1 MADWSLFSNHGL
13 ALICIARSPG
23 MRLREI
29 ADCVGITERA
39 ASRIVSDLCSEGF
52 LKKTRTGRRNSY
64 ELDPTRPVGHSLTD
78 GHAVGEIL
86 APLMEDGSSPQRSA
100 A

>member
-1 MADWSLFSNHGL
+1 
-13 ALICIARSPG
+13 

-39 ASRIVSDLCSEGF
+39 ASRIVGDLCNEGY
-52 LKKTRTGRRNSY
+52 LQKTRTGRRNSY
-64 ELDPTRPVGHSLTD
+64 ELDPTKPLGHSLTD

-86 APLMEDGSSPQRSA
+86 APLMDDGPSRSSSPA
-100 A
+100 

>member
-39 ASRIVSDLCSEGF
+39 ASRIVGDLCSEGF
-52 LKKTRTGRRNSY
+52 LEKTRTGRRNSY

-86 APLMEDGSSPQRSA
+86 APLMDDAPSRSKDA